1 MPKATEDHAGASASY
16 VEQGWDSLTDDQ
28 LLLVQWSTDDPTSL
42 PNVHP
47 SIPANLGEFQIE
59 LAYDL
64 APEDAAVPCAH
75 CPQHQPH
82 RHGFVLRD
90 AQGRRFLLG
99 STCGPKAYG
108 TDYRL
113 ASNARTR
120 TKRRYDVLT
129 RWLRLRD
136 ELPAKIEELASIASS
151 GQARVLRAGRNRLE
165 QDAPRT
171 VAKLRALRPSDVGSV
186 LRMVHTTEARDDDA
200 EEAVM
205 SEFLVEVGKLMDL
218 GLNNH
223 EYTRR
228 HAQLK
233 AQLGAGQ
240 PIMRATQVDHGRLQG
255 ADWIR
260 ADRCPSSTLADV
272 VARLRGLAAIGQ
284 GTQDK
289 ATPRLS
295 QLVRQA
301 NVDLEAAERCVD
313 AIESAK
319 EFFQPRHLSKLCSW
333 LNGGI
338 NPPGFALA
346 SEAKWEMTEN
356 RRPPVAIDF
365 TPFAA

>member
-1 MPKATEDHAGASASY
+1 MPNATHDLTGASASY
-16 VEQGWDSLTDDQ
+16 VEQGWDSLTDEQ
-28 LLLVQWSTDDPTSL
+28 LLLVQWSTDDPMSL

-47 SIPANLGEFQIE
+47 SIPTDLGEFQIE

-136 ELPAKIEELASIASS
+136 DLPTRIDELVVIASS
-151 GQARVLRAGRNRLE
+151 GQARVLRAGRRRLE

-171 VAKLRALRPSDVGSV
+171 VAKLRAVRPSDVGSV
-186 LRMVHTTEARDDDA
+186 LRLVHTTEDRDDAA

-205 SEFLVEVGKLMDL
+205 SEFLVEVGKLMEL

-233 AQLGAGQ
+233 ARLGAGQ
-240 PIMRATQVDHGRLQG
+240 PIMKTTEFDHGGLQG
-255 ADWIR
+255 AGWIR
-260 ADRCPSSTLADV
+260 ADRCPSSTLTDI

-289 ATPRLS
+289 PTPRLS
-295 QLVRQA
+295 QIVRQTD
-301 NVDLEAAERCVD
+301 VDLEAAERCVD
-313 AIESAK
+313 AIEEAK
-319 EFFQPRHLSKLCSW
+319 EFFQPGHLSKLCDW

-338 NPPGFALA
+338 NPVGFALA
-346 SEAKWEMTEN
+346 SGAKWEVTEN

-365 TPFAA
+365 GPFAA